1 MQENYLLKKQKN
13 LLKKNLR
20 WYKLTSDIIP
30 LLKTYRKV
38 DVKVPTLYIMGS
50 QDYMFLNF
58 VKKIVRIH
66 KNSKL
71 LTISK
76 CGHVVNIEEP
86 EKFNKGLFK
95 FLTKG

>member
-1 MQENYLLKKQKN
+1 
-13 LLKKNLR
+13 
-20 WYKLTSDIIP
+20 
-30 LLKTYRKV
+30 
-38 DVKVPTLYIMGS
+38 MGS

-71 LTISK
+71 LTISE

>member
-1 MQENYLLKKQKN
+1 MCIRDRFK
-13 LLKKNLR
+13 R

-50 QDYMFLNF
+50 QDYMFLSF
-58 VKKIVRIH
+58 VKNIVSIH

-71 LTISK
+71 ITISK
-76 CGHVVNIEEP
+76 CGHVVNIEKP
-86 EKFNKGLFK
+86 NNFNRVLFK
-95 FLTKG
+95 FLIND

>member
-1 MQENYLLKKQKN
+1 
-13 LLKKNLR
+13 
-20 WYKLTSDIIP
+20 
-30 LLKTYRKV
+30 
-38 DVKVPTLYIMGS
+38 
-50 QDYMFLNF
+50 MFLNF

-71 LTISK
+71 LTISE
-76 CGHVVNIEEP
+76 CEHVVNIEEP